1 MNAFVSHPCISCR
14 YIKICGDKNRTEPCN
29 DRQIV
34 GRKVKGHGGSY
45 FLYEIADSNMKCVGG
60 ADTVEDARAAVQRY
74 KACDAAHGFDKEH
87 YFVFR
92 LDIIT
97 GERLQR
103 ISIGDDNGLGTSET
117 CV

>member
-1 MNAFVSHPCISCR
+1 MSAFVSHPCISCR
-14 YIKICGDKNRTEPCN
+14 YIKICGDKNRTEPCSY
-29 DRQIV
+29 RQIV

-60 ADTVEDARAAVQRY
+60 ADTVEDAAVIIRRC
-74 KACDAAHGFDKEH
+74 KDGDRVHGITQD
-87 YFVFR
+87 YTVFR